1 MAKRMNQTK
10 GGQLTLDMPE
20 IRDTRS
26 HDRPGR
32 KPVPRKPTSAKR
44 AIVDE
49 GPSLLDLPDAPQ
61 AAPQTEPADTGA
73 TVPESPAAA
82 GPNGNGSTEPAHAPP
97 RRKAVVDHSMALSLA
112 TKQREI
118 SVSEFFAKNRHLL
131 GFDNKRKA
139 LLTSVKEAVDNS
151 LDACE
156 EAGILPD
163 IEVDVKQLDE
173 DRFRISVQDNGPGI
187 LKAQIPN
194 VFGKL
199 LYGSKFHRLKMSR
212 GQQGIGISAAGMYGL
227 LTTGKPVRIVSR
239 TGQSQPA
246 HEFELRID
254 TAKNKPDIIKN
265 VQIEVDWPHGTQ
277 VQIEMTGSYNKGRQ
291 SVDEYMFQ
299 TAIANPHARFVY
311 RSPVNETFTYERA
324 SEHLPPQPQEIRPHP
339 YGIDLGLLLRMLKE
353 TSDRRLT
360 SFLQNNFSRVSAAVA
375 KAICKHARLNATDKP
390 HSLSLPQAEALYQG
404 MQKTRIMAP
413 PTDCVSPIGARQ
425 ILAGLLQGVKAE
437 FYTAVT
443 REPTVYR
450 GNPFQI
456 EVGLS
461 YGGQLPAEEP
471 AKVLRFANRVPLLY
485 QQSACSIFKAVADTN
500 WRNYELQQPNG
511 SPPVGPL
518 MVMVHMAS
526 VWVPFTSESKEAI
539 ADYDEIAKE
548 IRLALQECGRK
559 LSGYLRKRKK
569 QQREGLRRSVFIRYI
584 QEVVEA
590 VNSISSIDRD
600 RFRDDLIRIAQSRT
614 QMADVQ
620 LDEDGRPIVPE
631 ETGPEPADDGDV
643 IDDTTIVVAQNQQT
657 PPAAGAEGDLFTP
670 ANGGNGH
677 DAVPADAKPAT
688 PAAAK
693 PAKPTDPKSA
703 KSANARPAGPT
714 SAKAAGHADAKAADV
729 TPATPAHV
737 KARPAGSKA
746 VPAAAT
752 STKPGGA
759 KPGTPSAAK
768 LAKRAAATSAK
779 PDIAAARRA
788 GVKPGRARDSSAGP
802 VGSHTTSPLRQQGV
816 ARERAGAKRAD
827 AKADRAADPKPAD
840 AKPPDAKP
848 AAPAEA
854 KPESAAVARKEA
866 PARKIPVVTAPR
878 EAMSEARVPEKR
890 KAS

>member
-1 MAKRMNQTK
+1 MAKRTNQTK
-10 GGQLTLDMPE
+10 GGQLTLDLPT
-20 IRDTRS
+20 IRDTR
-26 HDRPGR
+26 RPDKPPHKTETR
-32 KPVPRKPTSAKR
+32 KRSKAKR
-44 AIVDE
+44 AVADE
-49 GPSLLDLPDAPQ
+49 GVGLLDLPPARKPAPEV
-61 AAPQTEPADTGA
+61 EPADRAPAVVEPPPA
-73 TVPESPAAA
+73 TATNGDAASPA
-82 GPNGNGSTEPAHAPP
+82 PAPT
-97 RRKAVVDHSMALSLA
+97 RRMAVVDHSMALSLA

-173 DRFRISVQDNGPGI
+173 DRFRIGVQDNGPGI

-254 TAKNKPDIIKN
+254 TAKNRPDIIKSEK
-265 VQIEVDWPHGTQ
+265 IEVDWPHGTR
-277 VQIEMTGSYNKGRQ
+277 VEIEMTGSYNKGRQ
-291 SVDEYMFQ
+291 SVDEYMLQ

-311 RSPVNETFTYERA
+311 CNSVGETFTYERA
-324 SEHLPPQPQEIRPHP
+324 SDHLPPQPQEIRPHP
-339 YGIDLGLLLRMLKE
+339 YGIDLGFLLRMLKE
-353 TSDRRLT
+353 TSDRRLS
-360 SFLQNNFSRVSAAVA
+360 SFLQNNFSRVSPAVA
-375 KAICKHARLNATDKP
+375 KAICKQAKLNATEKP
-390 HSLSLPQAEALYQG
+390 HGLSLPQAEALYQS

-456 EVGLS
+456 EVGLA
-461 YGGQLPAEEP
+461 YGGQLPAEES

-485 QQSACSIFKAVADTN
+485 QQSACSIFKAVAETN

-511 SPPVGPL
+511 SVPVGPL

-590 VNSISSIDRD
+590 VHSISRIDRD

-620 LDEDGRPIVPE
+620 LDDEGRPIVPE
-631 ETGPEPADDGDV
+631 EAGPEPAEDDV
-643 IDDTTIVVAQNQQT
+643 IDDTTIVVAQNQQ
-657 PPAAGAEGDLFTP
+657 AAAPTEGEGDLFTP
-670 ANGGNGH
+670 ANGGNGNLAVP
-677 DAVPADAKPAT
+677 AVPADEKAAEAT
-688 PAAAK
+688 
-693 PAKPTDPKSA
+693 D
-703 KSANARPAGPT
+703 ARPAG
-714 SAKAAGHADAKAADV
+714 H
-729 TPATPAHV
+729 
-737 KARPAGSKA
+737 
-746 VPAAAT
+746 
-752 STKPGGA
+752 
-759 KPGTPSAAK
+759 
-768 LAKRAAATSAK
+768 RA
-779 PDIAAARRA
+779 
-788 GVKPGRARDSSAGP
+788 
-802 VGSHTTSPLRQQGV
+802 TSPLRQQGV
-816 ARERAGAKRAD
+816 AKGRAD
-827 AKADRAADPKPAD
+827 AKARKATDAGPAEVKRARTAGATPSAL
-840 AKPPDAKP
+840 
-848 AAPAEA
+848 AEA
-854 KPESAAVARKEA
+854 KAESAAAPRPDVAE
-866 PARKIPVVTAPR
+866 RKIPVVTAPR
-878 EAMSEARVPEKR
+878 EAMSEARVPQKR

>member
-20 IRDTRS
+20 IRDAV
-26 HDRPGR
+26 HPDKGGR
-32 KPVPRKPTSAKR
+32 KPLAHKRPKAKR
-44 AIVDE
+44 AVADDE
-49 GPSLLDLPDAPQ
+49 TGLLDLPAAPQ
-61 AAPQTEPADTGA
+61 AAPQIESADSGAAPAETTPASVPNGDDSPEPA
-73 TVPESPAAA
+73 P
-82 GPNGNGSTEPAHAPP
+82 STA

-163 IEVDVKQLDE
+163 IEVEVKQLDE

-239 TGQSQPA
+239 TGPSQPA

-254 TAKNKPDIIKN
+254 TAKNRPDIIKSEK
-265 VQIEVDWPHGTQ
+265 IDVDWPHGTR
-277 VQIEMTGSYNKGRQ
+277 VEIEMTGSYNKGRQ

-311 RSPVNETFTYERA
+311 RNPVGETFTYERA
-324 SEHLPPQPQEIRPHP
+324 SEQLPPQPQEIRPHP
-339 YGIDLGLLLRMLKE
+339 YGIDLGFLLRMLKE
-353 TSDRRLT
+353 TSDRRLS

-375 KAICKHARLNATDKP
+375 KAICKQAKLNATERP
-390 HSLSLPQAEALYQG
+390 HSLSLPQTEALYQA

-456 EVGLS
+456 EAGLA
-461 YGGQLPAEEP
+461 YGGQLPAEES

-485 QQSACSIFKAVADTN
+485 QQSACSIFKAVAETN

-511 SPPVGPL
+511 SLPVGPL

-569 QQREGLRRSVFIRYI
+569 QQREGQRRSVFIRYI

-590 VNSISSIDRD
+590 VHSITRIDRD
-600 RFRDDLIRIAQSRT
+600 RFRDDLIRIAQLRT

-620 LDEDGRPIVPE
+620 LDDEGRPIVPE
-631 ETGPEPADDGDV
+631 ETGPEPTDDSV
-643 IDDTTIVVAQNQQT
+643 IDDTTIVVAQNQQ
-657 PPAAGAEGDLFTP
+657 ASLAGEAEPDLFTA
-670 ANGGNGH
+670 ANGGNGNRAAPPTGATSGKTLDGS
-677 DAVPADAKPAT
+677 DAPVRPRSTGPLRQPGVANERNKPAESGSRAGPGAAGALRRQRAAGGRAATTLAGAEAAGPNAGQTKPAKSSAAKRAKPAV
-688 PAAAK
+688 
-693 PAKPTDPKSA
+693 
-703 KSANARPAGPT
+703 ARPAGPRVT
-714 SAKAAGHADAKAADV
+714 SPLREQGVAKDGTDAKARKAADV
-729 TPATPAHV
+729 
-737 KARPAGSKA
+737 
-746 VPAAAT
+746 
-752 STKPGGA
+752 
-759 KPGTPSAAK
+759 
-768 LAKRAAATSAK
+768 
-779 PDIAAARRA
+779 
-788 GVKPGRARDSSAGP
+788 
-802 VGSHTTSPLRQQGV
+802 
-816 ARERAGAKRAD
+816 
-827 AKADRAADPKPAD
+827 KPAD
-840 AKPPDAKP
+840 VKP
-848 AAPAEA
+848 AQTSDAASSVPQEA
-854 KPESAAVARKEA
+854 KPESAAAPKADVAD
-866 PARKIPVVTAPR
+866 RKIPVVTAPR
-878 EAMSEARVPEKR
+878 EAMTEARVAQKR
-890 KAS
+890 KAI